1 MQVSKKEK
9 NMKRLYGLQT
19 DKENVTLS
27 INEDKAMLTIQ
38 TADAIKVRELDLQS
52 DVKSDKSASLEE
64 IKPIKIDASGIT
76 VGNIDGNGEGEN
88 IIIDALQTNILAG
101 KLDYLETKLK
111 EKDEEIS
118 KLKYLTN
125 TKVSSKEFWNFVK
138 YYSEKQQTKVNL
150 NLGSK
155 DYQLIVDALKRRD
168 EDPLKELI

>member
-1 MQVSKKEK
+1 M
-9 NMKRLYGLQT
+9 
-19 DKENVTLS
+19 
-27 INEDKAMLTIQ
+27 
-38 TADAIKVRELDLQS
+38 
-52 DVKSDKSASLEE
+52 
-64 IKPIKIDASGIT
+64 
-76 VGNIDGNGEGEN
+76 
-88 IIIDALQTNILAG
+88 AG